1 MRYSREAVKKKS
13 PFRFDAFSYGKNSF
27 VHRGIKIG
35 MMLSR
40 LAFLLALGAGMSLAS
55 QENMGTVVG
64 IDLGTTYSW

>member
-1 MRYSREAVKKKS
+1 MRTIHHSFDILSYEKN
-13 PFRFDAFSYGKNSF
+13 PFVLRRF
-27 VHRGIKIG
+27 KIG

>member
-1 MRYSREAVKKKS
+1 MWRES
-13 PFRFDAFSYGKNSF
+13 HHNFDILSYEKNSF
-27 VHRGIKIG
+27 VHRGLKNG

>member
-1 MRYSREAVKKKS
+1 MWRKS
-13 PFRFDAFSYGKNSF
+13 QHNFDILSYEKNSF
-27 VHRGIKIG
+27 VHRGFKIG

>member
-1 MRYSREAVKKKS
+1 MIFNSHE
-13 PFRFDAFSYGKNSF
+13 KNSI
-27 VHRGIKIG
+27 VHRGFKNG